1 MVWRKGLSWKTY
13 PYRQNE
19 IIFGRTTLEVNWLL
33 LMETNV
39 NLVSLYDNEF
49 NKLTFEILEKHGEP
63 HKLNC
68 CLCFVGT
75 QITSK
80 AHSSYDFFKCH
91 F

>member
-1 MVWRKGLSWKTY
+1 M
-13 PYRQNE
+13 
-19 IIFGRTTLEVNWLL
+19 L

-49 NKLTFEILEKHGEP
+49 NKLTFEILEKHGERY
-63 HKLNC
+63 KLNC

-80 AHSSYDFFKCH
+80 AHSSYDFFLNVIFNYDIMSLQILILNCNSKKMTMH
-91 F
+91 